1 MNTDIVE
8 YEESSSN
15 SIAIPERMLAAYV
28 TAVKACAPWV
38 KATSNTPAM
47 TDQEIIYA
55 TRRAL
60 AQGLDPLNP
69 HEIQIWKD
77 KRGTINFQHGYP
89 LIVEWVRRFKGE
101 HTEPQFDRL
110 TAAELKAEG
119 LAETAMAYRC
129 RFMMK
134 ADIPNLRA
142 LIDAGFT
149 PTEARQVLE
158 VTGLGVAGPEEVGS
172 QYFAPSGRSKA
183 WKVQKRALVDAYR
196 RKFGTPTRAE
206 IEQLRRVIAPE
217 DWEGAGADLPDDARV
232 ALAQNARARREEA
245 ERAAAD
251 PEFAAQVQARNAEVA
266 DLLYGGDVV
275 DGEVVEPKE
284 PQSKPAAPS
293 PFDPY
298 AIHTAKGTRIADLQ
312 LADLRKLATHF
323 EGKPAALRPEEAE
336 QLRAALF
343 FIAEMDAIT
352 ETAAPDEP
360 EADF

>member
-1 MNTDIVE
+1 MNEIVE
-8 YEESSSN
+8 YEGSSN
-15 SIAIPERMLAAYV
+15 SIAIPEQMLAAYV
-28 TAVKACAPWV
+28 AAVKACAPWV
-38 KATSNTPAM
+38 KATNTAEAM
-47 TDQEIIYA
+47 TDQEIVYA

-119 LAETAMAYRC
+119 LADTAMAYRC

-134 ADIPNLRA
+134 SDIPNLRA
-142 LIDAGFT
+142 LIDAGFA
-149 PTEARQVLE
+149 PAEARQVLE
-158 VTGLGVAGPEEVGS
+158 VTGLGVAGPEEVS
-172 QYFAPSGRSKA
+172 NQYFAPSGRSKA
-183 WKVQKRALVDAYR
+183 WKVQKRALADAYR

-217 DWEGAGADLPDDARV
+217 DWEGAGVDLPDDARV
-232 ALAQNARARREEA
+232 ALAERAAARREEA

-275 DGEVVEPKE
+275 DGEIVEPE
-284 PQSKPAAPS
+284 SEPAAPP

-298 AIHTAKGTRIADLQ
+298 AVKTAKGSRIADLQ
-312 LADLRKLATHF
+312 LANLRKLVAHF
-323 EGKPAALRPEEAE
+323 EGKPTLKPEEAE

-343 FIAEMDAIT
+343 FIGEMNAIT
-352 ETAAPDEP
+352 EPAPEP

>member
-15 SIAIPERMLAAYV
+15 SIAIPVQALAAYV

-47 TDQEIIYA
+47 TDQEIVYA

-89 LIVEWVRRFKGE
+89 LVVEWVRRFKGE

-232 ALAQNARARREEA
+232 ALAQNAHARREEA

-251 PEFAAQVQARNAEVA
+251 PEFAAQVQARNTEVA
-266 DLLYGGDVV
+266 DLLYGDVV
-275 DGEVVEPKE
+275 DGEVAEPKE
-284 PQSKPAAPS
+284 PQSKPAAL
-293 PFDPY
+293 PFDPH
-298 AIHTAKGTRIADLQ
+298 AVKTAKGSRIADLQ
-312 LADLRKLATHF
+312 LADLRKLVSHF
-323 EGKPAALRPEEAE
+323 EGKPALKPEEAE
-336 QLRAALF
+336 QLRAATYFLAEF
-343 FIAEMDAIT
+343 ASMTAPIAE
-352 ETAAPDEP
+352 PDEP